1 LVSYGDAVPGD
12 VFKALADP
20 SRRALLDR
28 LRDRDGQDV
37 TQLAEA
43 LPQMTR
49 FGVAKHLGVL
59 AEAELV
65 TVVADGRH
73 RRHYLNPVPLQQLHE
88 RWLSSFTAAGAQV
101 LLDLRTHLEQETSMT
116 AATTETPETPETP
129 SATVFTIVIR
139 TSAQRLWDALTETG
153 VPRSWLYEAVARSS
167 WEPGSAY
174 AMGVPGFDLM
184 SGTVVT
190 AEPPRLLVLTFDA
203 HWDDEV
209 DPEPAGRLEYAI
221 EEQDDV
227 CRLTVTLDG
236 LAPATARSVAAD
248 TPEIYSALKTVLET
262 GSPLRGA

>member
-1 LVSYGDAVPGD
+1 MVSYVHEVPGD
-12 VFKALADP
+12 VFKALADA

-37 TQLAEA
+37 TELAAA
-43 LPQMTR
+43 LLPMTR

-59 AEAELV
+59 VEAGLV

-73 RRHYLNPVPLQQLHE
+73 RRHHLNPVPLQELHA
-88 RWLSSFTAAGAQV
+88 RWLSSFAATGAQA

-116 AATTETPETPETP
+116 AATTETPETP